1 MNQWAYQLRALRLE
15 SEHESQHRSA
25 LRLHTA
31 LRKCQ
36 YKAFGNRNPSMKIS
50 HPYDFG
56 PDCQASSLPFKLKNG
71 RG

>member
-1 MNQWAYQLRALRLE
+1 
-15 SEHESQHRSA
+15 
-25 LRLHTA
+25 

-56 PDCQASSLPFKLKNG
+56 PNCQASSLPFKLKNG